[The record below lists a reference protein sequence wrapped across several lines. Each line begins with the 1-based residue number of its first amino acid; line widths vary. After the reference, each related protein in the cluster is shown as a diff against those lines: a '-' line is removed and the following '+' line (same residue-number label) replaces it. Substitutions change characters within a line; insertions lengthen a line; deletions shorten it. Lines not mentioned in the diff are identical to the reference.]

1 MKGDIDKIIKPL
13 IGQGQAFS
21 IMTISQIKEQLG
33 IAELRFHT
41 QVSPEGVVSDFLRA
55 WDNNSRTEIAVHK
68 ETAEKIAEDPKIAI
82 LSLKDNGIRV
92 SASGLEYR
100 SYIIVIYNDKP
111 AYSF

>member
-1 MKGDIDKIIKPL
+1 MREEKKEKV
-13 IGQGQAFS
+13 
-21 IMTISQIKEQLG
+21 ISLEEEKEQTYFNFQDYN
-33 IAELRFHT
+33 IE
-41 QVSPEGVVSDFLRA
+41 
-55 WDNNSRTEIAVHK
+55 K

>member
-1 MKGDIDKIIKPL
+1 
-13 IGQGQAFS
+13 
-21 IMTISQIKEQLG
+21 MTMLQIKEQIG
-33 IAELRFHT
+33 ITSLNFFH
-41 QVSPEGVVSDFLRA
+41 QLNADGQVSDFIRA
-55 WDNNSRTEIAVHK
+55 WDNVSRTEIAVHK
-68 ETAEKIAEDPKIAI
+68 ETAEKLAEDPKIAI